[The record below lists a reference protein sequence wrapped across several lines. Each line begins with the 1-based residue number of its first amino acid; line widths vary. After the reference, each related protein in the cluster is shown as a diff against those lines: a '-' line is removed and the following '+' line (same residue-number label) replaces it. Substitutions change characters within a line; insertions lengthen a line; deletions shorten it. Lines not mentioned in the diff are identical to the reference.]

1 MDRLGSVPAC
11 LAPPESASRPAQKK
25 TPTLSVAFEQLFGQA
40 RGAFASRSVFER
52 AGVLAQA
59 MAISLGRQTITG
71 ALTTCGRLEQD
82 WSAAYRTFER
92 ERFDADQLFAV
103 PRRAV
108 THLLADDEPLVVV
121 ADDTLAPRR
130 GRKVAEAAWRHDPLG
145 PPFRHQIKWAQQA
158 LELSAM
164 LPAPDRAQGARA
176 VPIDL
181 VLRHAPRKGR
191 GPAHGRQP
199 PDDAQ
204 DPRDNALPAIC
215 ARRLAHLRTALDED
229 GQARR
234 PLVAAF
240 DGGYTNATLFRNI
253 PPRTTLVGRV
263 RKDAKLFAVPQEQD
277 CVRGRP
283 RVYGEQLAR
292 PQELLADDAVPW
304 LPVTA
309 WAAGKSR
316 QFQYK
321 TFERCRWE
329 GAGARDLRL
338 IVVKPLSEHPHYAGR
353 RLFFAHP
360 GYLLISDPG
369 LDVQSALQAY
379 LWRWEIEV
387 GFREQKTGL
396 GLGQAQTR
404 TRSSCTWLLQFQAF
418 VYGLLLLAAR
428 NAQITAPPR
437 PRWQTAAAPGQRITF
452 GQMQSVMR
460 IELWSRALGLAIKT
474 DFVTTHHPTTK
485 PPNIKNTLHTAV
497 IYAAR

>member
-1 MDRLGSVPAC
+1 
-11 LAPPESASRPAQKK
+11 
-25 TPTLSVAFEQLFGQA
+25 
-40 RGAFASRSVFER
+40 
-52 AGVLAQA
+52 
-59 MAISLGRQTITG
+59 MAVSLGRQTITG
-71 ALTTCGRLEQD
+71 ALTTCGRLQQD
-82 WSAAYRTFER
+82 WSAAYRTFEC
-92 ERFDADQLFAV
+92 ERFDPDQLFAV
-103 PRRAV
+103 PRRESAR
-108 THLLADDEPLVVV
+108 LLTADEPFVVV

-158 LELSAM
+158 LELCAM
-164 LPAPDRAQGARA
+164 LPAPDRAQAARA

-191 GPAHGRQP
+191 TAAAHARQQ

-204 DPRDNALPAIC
+204 ARRDNALPAIC
-215 ARRLAHLRTALDED
+215 ARRLAHVRAALDED

-240 DGGYTNATLFRNI
+240 DGGYTNTTLFRNI

-263 RKDAKLFAVPQEQD
+263 RKDAKLFAVPEEQA
-277 CVRGRP
+277 CGRGRR
-283 RVYGEQLAR
+283 RVYGRPLAR
-292 PQELLADDAVPW
+292 PQELLAEDLVPW
-304 LPVTA
+304 QTTTA
-309 WAAGKSR
+309 WAAGKLR
-316 QFQYK
+316 TFEYK
-321 TFERCRWE
+321 TIERCRWE
-329 GAGARDLRL
+329 CAGARDLRL
-338 IVVKPLSEHPHYAGR
+338 IVVKPLSEHPHHAGR

-360 GYLLISDPG
+360 GYLLVSDPE
-369 LDVQSALQAY
+369 LDVQTALQAY

-404 TRSSCTWLLQFQAF
+404 TRSSCTWLLQFQAI

-428 NAQITAPPR
+428 KAQITAPPR
-437 PRWQTAAAPGQRITF
+437 PRWQAPAAPNQRITF
-452 GQMQSVMR
+452 RQIQSLMR
-460 IELWSRALGLAIKT
+460 IDLWTRALGLPIKT
-474 DFVTTHHPTTK
+474 DFASSHHPPTK